1 MKRKLILFVSIILTV
16 LILCSC
22 GSKNEG
28 NVPQTQDAAGET
40 ETVVSAEET
49 QAGTEPQTVAQKEV
63 NIIPAESA
71 SVQYETY
78 ADENGYFTVEIPK
91 GWSVKVGMPPNYDV
105 DLISY
110 AVTVFDPQNTDRRL
124 YLNLLGTGMLKSEEA
139 RNWYNKMYPGTF
151 GDLPAV
157 TEQTTEGFFN
167 AYGEYY
173 GYKDFSVTENL
184 GPTEMQG
191 DLLNATAVSSETG
204 KPLQGLFTAAVM
216 ADSYPVQKDMF
227 DASQG
232 MVDVGM
238 VTAYTIMYEM
248 APQQEFL
255 DWQPVLDHCLST
267 LTFTD
272 NFQTQRQGQWKA
284 VLGAASYVFRTADEI
299 SDMIMSSWENR
310 NKSYD
315 IISQKQS
322 DATLGY
328 DRVLDTETGEYYRAD
343 AGFGDVFD
351 SDRYI
356 VVDDDAAYLTPSS
369 GWIEWK

>member
-1 MKRKLILFVSIILTV
+1 
-16 LILCSC
+16 
-22 GSKNEG
+22 
-28 NVPQTQDAAGET
+28 
-40 ETVVSAEET
+40 
-49 QAGTEPQTVAQKEV
+49 
-63 NIIPAESA
+63 
-71 SVQYETY
+71 
-78 ADENGYFTVEIPK
+78 
-91 GWSVKVGMPPNYDV
+91 
-105 DLISY
+105 
-110 AVTVFDPQNTDRRL
+110 
-124 YLNLLGTGMLKSEEA
+124 
-139 RNWYNKMYPGTF
+139 
-151 GDLPAV
+151 
-157 TEQTTEGFFN
+157 
-167 AYGEYY
+167 
-173 GYKDFSVTENL
+173 
-184 GPTEMQG
+184 
-191 DLLNATAVSSETG
+191 
-204 KPLQGLFTAAVM
+204 
-216 ADSYPVQKDMF
+216 
-227 DASQG
+227 
-232 MVDVGM
+232 
-238 VTAYTIMYEM
+238 M

-315 IISQKQS
+315 VISQKQS

>member
-1 MKRKLILFVSIILTV
+1 MKRKLILFVSIILAAF
-16 LILCSC
+16 ILCSC

-28 NVPQTQDAAGET
+28 NVPQTRDVAGET

-49 QAGTEPQTVAQKEV
+49 QAGTEPQTAAQKEV
-63 NIIPAESA
+63 NIIPAEST

-78 ADENGYFTVEIPK
+78 SDENGYFTVEIPK
-91 GWSVKVGMPPNYDV
+91 GWSVKVGMPPDYDV

-315 IISQKQS
+315 VISQKQS